1 MSAILNRVL
10 QSLAL
15 ILWGGTLVAFHAS
28 GRMVK
33 YLAPDF
39 RTLALGGG
47 LGLIVLGLFCLL
59 TARRKAD
66 CGHDHGPGDA
76 HDHESLDIHPL
87 GAFLIMVAPVALAVV
102 WTTDGYSVA
111 ALTRK
116 GLDDSPQESGLFL
129 ASTLPPLTKEII
141 ESQHPPD
148 KNGYREFPLLD
159 LYFSSGDPEMIGL
172 VEGMQVVTDG
182 RVVDDPDP
190 HAPAAQRRLY
200 RLFITCCAADSR
212 PIAII
217 VRFEEPAPEFEE
229 NEWVRLSGTITF
241 PDEGEGRQA
250 VLDVDFP
257 EIVPAPPEESFMRG
271 Y

>member
-1 MSAILNRVL
+1 MNRVVSRCL

-15 ILWGGTLVAFHAS
+15 VTWGGALVYFHAS

-39 RTLALGGG
+39 RLIALAGG
-47 LGLIVLGLFCLL
+47 LGLVVVGLFCLL
-59 TARRKAD
+59 TARQQAD
-66 CGHDHGPGDA
+66 CGHDHGPEDA

-87 GAFLIMVAPVALAVV
+87 GGFAIMLAPLLLAIA

-116 GLDDSPQESGLFL
+116 GLEDTAAESGLFL
-129 ASTLPPLTKEII
+129 SSILPPLTKELI
-141 ESQHPPD
+141 EEQHPSD
-148 KNGYREFPLLD
+148 KNGYRQFPLMELF
-159 LYFSSGDPEMIGL
+159 FSSADPEMRDL
-172 VEGMQVVTDG
+172 VGGMQVVTEG
-182 RVVDDPDP
+182 RLVDDPDP
-190 HAPAAQRRLY
+190 HAPPNQRRLY

-212 PIAII
+212 PIPII
-217 VRFEEPAPEFEE
+217 ARFEEPLPEIDE

-241 PDEGEGRQA
+241 PDEGEGPVS
-250 VLDVDFP
+250 VLEVDFP